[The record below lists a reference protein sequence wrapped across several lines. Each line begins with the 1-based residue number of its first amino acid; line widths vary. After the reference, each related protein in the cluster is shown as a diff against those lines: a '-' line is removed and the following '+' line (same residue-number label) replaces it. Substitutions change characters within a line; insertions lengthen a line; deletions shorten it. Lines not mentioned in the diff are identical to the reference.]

1 MTRIGYRSTTLTIGN
16 TTFVWGSRT
25 YVMGIVNLTP
35 NSFSGDGVLDMEAML
50 ERGRP
55 NGNV

>member
-1 MTRIGYRSTTLTIGN
+1 MAVSHYNSPEMLCGN

>member
-1 MTRIGYRSTTLTIGN
+1 MAVSHYNSPEMLCGN
-16 TTFVWGSRT
+16 TAFVWGCRT
-25 YVMGIVNLTP
+25 SVMGIVNLTP